1 MQNDQPWIDAPPPP
15 PDLVKARRRAWIA
28 LGLAST
34 PLLLWSGC
42 VTRMFEPQSAAVGWL
57 AIATLVASFI
67 GAGFGIASLRA
78 KRTKLGIVA
87 TLVGFASPFLAIF
100 LTLLTIPFSRGRAH
114 RRRGVAKVP
123 SDTATDAWLDENGVD
138 EARAIDAPPEHREA
152 LATAWRAMA
161 ATETASVAAFASFS
175 QQLLALGAPSRF
187 VEDAH
192 RDAIDEVRHARV
204 CYAIATKLDGR
215 RRGAA
220 AFPAAAWAADH
231 APSFLRLAR
240 DTLRDGCVFEGA
252 SARVAEELAALD
264 GVCSPARRALAA
276 IAIDEA
282 RHAAHAWE
290 VLAWARTQL
299 TPKEDASLDAVID
312 ELLAAKHDA
321 VVPHDRFEAF
331 GVAGPARWRDAVI
344 ETALRARTRLRD
356 DARKPDARKP
366 DARKPDA
373 RKPDARKP
381 DARKLDAAA

>member
-1 MQNDQPWIDAPPPP
+1 MPNDKPWIDAPPPP

-34 PLLLWSGC
+34 PLLLWSAC
-42 VTRMFEPQSAAVGWL
+42 VTRVVDPHAGETGWL
-57 AIATLVASFI
+57 GIATLVASLV

-78 KRTKLGIVA
+78 KRTMLGVVA
-87 TLVGFASPFLAIF
+87 TLVGFAAPFLAF
-100 LTLLTIPFSRGRAH
+100 LLALFTIPFSRGRAH

-123 SDTATDAWLDENGVD
+123 SDTATASWIDETCLDENGVD
-138 EARAIDAPPEHREA
+138 ATRAIDAPPEQREA

-215 RRGAA
+215 RLGAA
-220 AFPAAAWAADH
+220 AFPAAAWAPDH

-252 SARVAEELAALD
+252 SARVAEELAAHD
-264 GVCSPARRALAA
+264 GVCSQARRALAA
-276 IAIDEA
+276 MAVDEA

-312 ELLAAKHDA
+312 ELLASKHDA
-321 VVPHDRFEAF
+321 VVPHDRFETF
-331 GVAGPARWRDAVI
+331 GVAGPARWRDAVR
-344 ETALRARTRLRD
+344 ETAVGARVRLRD
-356 DARKPDARKP
+356 GRKL
-366 DARKPDA
+366 
-373 RKPDARKP
+373 
-381 DARKLDAAA
+381 DARKLDAA

>member
-1 MQNDQPWIDAPPPP
+1 MQNDKPWIDAPPPP
-15 PDLVKARRRAWIA
+15 PDLEKARRRAWTG
-28 LGLAST
+28 LVLAST
-34 PLLLWSGC
+34 PFLLWGACTARLINPNSDATGVLMVIVL
-42 VTRMFEPQSAAVGWL
+42 VTSLVGAA
-57 AIATLVASFI
+57 
-67 GAGFGIASLRA
+67 FGIASLA
-78 KRTKLGIVA
+78 AQRTTLGWLA
-87 TLVGFASPFLAIF
+87 TIAGFVSPFLTFF
-100 LTLLTIPFSRGRAH
+100 LAALSVPFQRGRAH

-123 SDTATDAWLDENGVD
+123 SDTATDSWLDEPVD
-138 EARAIDAPPEHREA
+138 ETRAIDAPPEDREA

-215 RRGAA
+215 RRGPA

-252 SARVAEELAALD
+252 SARAAEELAALD

-276 IAIDEA
+276 IAVDEA

-290 VLAWARTQL
+290 VLAWVRTQL
-299 TPKEDASLDAVID
+299 TPKEDASLEAVID

-331 GVAGPARWRDAVI
+331 GIAGQARWRDAVR
-344 ETALRARTRLRD
+344 ETAVRARLRLRQSIGTD
-356 DARKPDARKP
+356 G
-366 DARKPDA
+366 
-373 RKPDARKP
+373 
-381 DARKLDAAA
+381 RKLDAAA